1 MNDSSIDISSCC
13 RCSAELIIGSYFCVQ
28 CGAPQI
34 KTLLA
39 KKSTTANY
47 DPSGPSYKPWK
58 MKTEPPK
65 FPSLYEKSTS
75 TLKIPHPGPW
85 CPPVKSK
92 DKKKVKKQKAKNDI
106 QIQLQNML
114 SKDGSELVTI
124 DKNDPNIFYFRG
136 QAFRYSLGT
145 IDSKTNNDTIIETD
159 NENDDKEEN
168 MLDVMCINSFDLKE
182 AIMPI
187 GIYEAT
193 WIFPYKYDYNIH
205 LSLIERKRRYYNY
218 NTNDI
223 N

>member
-1 MNDSSIDISSCC
+1 MDIDISCC
-13 RCSAELIIGSYFCVQ
+13 RCSAELLNGSYFCTQ

-34 KTLLA
+34 KILLPIE
-39 KKSTTANY
+39 KKTTANY
-47 DPSGPSYKPWK
+47 DPTGPTFKPWK

-75 TLKIPHPGPW
+75 TLKNPHPSPW
-85 CPPVKSK
+85 CPPIKSK
-92 DKKKVKKQKAKNDI
+92 DKKKKVKKKGVKNDI
-106 QIQLQNML
+106 QAQLQNML

-145 IDSKTNNDTIIETD
+145 IDSKTKNDTIIETE
-159 NENDDKEEN
+159 NENDDNEEE
-168 MLDVMCINSFDLKE
+168 MLDVMNISPFDLKE

-205 LSLIERKRRYYNY
+205 LSLIERKRR
-218 NTNDI
+218 
-223 N
+223 